1 MSKVPTEY
9 ENKGEIVRIT
19 YQSFP
24 FESGDLGRQLG
35 SLTDL
40 TGAADAIYPMC

>member
-1 MSKVPTEY
+1 MLIAY
-9 ENKGEIVRIT
+9 ENKGKFVRIA

-35 SLTDL
+35 SFTDL
-40 TGAADAIYPMC
+40 TGVANAVYPMC

>member
-1 MSKVPTEY
+1 MPIAY
-9 ENKGEIVRIT
+9 ENKGKFVRIA

-24 FESGDLGRQLG
+24 FEPGDLGRQLG